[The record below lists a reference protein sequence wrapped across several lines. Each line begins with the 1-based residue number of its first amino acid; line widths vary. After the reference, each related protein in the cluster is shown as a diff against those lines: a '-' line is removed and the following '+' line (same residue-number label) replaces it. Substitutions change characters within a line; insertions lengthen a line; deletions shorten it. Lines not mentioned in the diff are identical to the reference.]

1 VTAEELSTVSITV
14 SVVIATE
21 DTADVEGT
29 VIGRVGGTD
38 IGNVGGTTV
47 IGSVDDNVGG
57 SVAVNVGGSVGGD
70 TVGGEGFV
78 NSTFFGEGCGVI
90 TLGGTSL
97 GEVESLLLLLD
108 EESDVE
114 EEDSTLVEQTGCRDE
129 NIKLK
134 GSELYVG
141 SSLIGMSFSLFVFD
155 LSNAS
160 KSFCDVKVVIL
171 FSIFVV
177 SGVTSTEKSVG
188 SAVSCPWKHPFTHF

>member
-1 VTAEELSTVSITV
+1 MGS
-14 SVVIATE
+14 
-21 DTADVEGT
+21 
-29 VIGRVGGTD
+29 
-38 IGNVGGTTV
+38 VGGTTV

-57 SVAVNVGGSVGGD
+57 SVADINVGGSVGGD

-97 GEVESLLLLLD
+97 FEVLSLLLLLLV
-108 EESDVE
+108 EESEVE
-114 EEDSTLVEQTGCRDE
+114 EDDSTLVEQTGCRDE

-171 FSIFVV
+171 FSIGVDGGV
-177 SGVTSTEKSVG
+177 SSTEKSVG